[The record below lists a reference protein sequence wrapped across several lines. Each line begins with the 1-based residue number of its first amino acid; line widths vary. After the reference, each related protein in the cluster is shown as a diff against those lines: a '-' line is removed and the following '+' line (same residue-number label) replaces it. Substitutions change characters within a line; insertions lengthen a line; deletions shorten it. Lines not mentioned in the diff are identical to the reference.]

1 MIHTHNP
8 ISIQHSHMLNGNA
21 QDPNGIEV
29 ECGRDP
35 LVLEKNEQQQT

>member
-1 MIHTHNP
+1 MLT
-8 ISIQHSHMLNGNA
+8 IQYTIQYSHMLNVST

-35 LVLEKNEQQQT
+35 LVLEKNEQQT